1 MSEALPHRLAA
12 VWFADIV
19 GFSRRTARNEDEALK
34 LVRLFQ
40 QLTEGVAGHFG
51 GRVVK
56 FTGDGALVEFSSTEA
71 AVKAACSLR
80 ATFSERAKA
89 SGVPDADLHI
99 GIHVGEVATAPD
111 GDIYGEG
118 LNVAARLEGVAE
130 PGQVLASK
138 DVWRQLRQRPG
149 FEFESLGERELKGYD
164 RPRAVY
170 AVDVESALE
179 WDVAEGGAVGFAG
192 WRAFMA
198 KLRRRKVLRA
208 AGIYITLAFVVVSI
222 VLATF
227 PALLVPSWITRAI
240 VVAVIAGF
248 PLALVLAWEFE
259 ITPEG
264 VRRARP
270 VPGESHLARR
280 EKLAY
285 LGFGVLIALVGL
297 GFSVRYLPIVEQAPT
312 GGPTLDP
319 NRLAVL
325 YFDDF
330 SQGQQLG
337 FLVDGLTDALI
348 HELGQVSGLEVVS
361 RSGVQPFANA
371 NVRVDSIARVL
382 DAGTLVQG
390 SVAESGDRLR
400 VTVQF
405 IDGASGTV
413 IESENL
419 ERPRGEVFALQ
430 DDLAQQ
436 VAEFLRRR
444 LGEEVR
450 LREMRAGSQSVEAWE
465 LVQRATQVREE
476 AVPLMEAGE
485 LDASAVQFDRADSLL
500 ERAETLDPDW
510 VEPLVQRGWLA
521 YWRSRWSWSDD
532 QQLSARWIGIGL
544 GHADSALNAESDHP
558 EALWLRGNLKY
569 LRWIRRLEPDPARA
583 EQLIEEAEQDLRAA
597 TAANP
602 AEAGAHA
609 MLSHLL
615 EARGATVEAALSARR
630 AYEADAYLREA
641 GDILWRLFTTNY
653 DLNQPTEASRW
664 CREGRER
671 FSEELRFVECPVW
684 LMTMPGALPD
694 LEEAW
699 ALLEEYVDLSPPQE
713 KEFSR
718 RWLQQAVAAVVARAG
733 LADSAK
739 AVATRA
745 RGDEEIDPEG
755 DLIETEA
762 LVYTIV
768 GDHDEAVRLLTALV
782 EAHPSKRTSIIETG
796 WWSKDLEAHPGFQ
809 ALANSEEQ

>member
-1 MSEALPHRLAA
+1 
-12 VWFADIV
+12 V
-19 GFSRRTARNEDEALK
+19 GFSRRTAENEDEALK

-149 FEFESLGERELKGYD
+149 FEFESLGERKLKGYD

-170 AVDVESALE
+170 AVDVESALK
-179 WDVAEGGAVGFAG
+179 WDVAEDGALGFMG
-192 WRAFMA
+192 WRAFLA

-227 PALLVPSWITRAI
+227 PALLVPSWITRAV

-297 GFSVRYLPIVEQAPT
+297 GLSVRYLPIVEQAPA
-312 GGPTLDP
+312 GLKLDP

-330 SQGQQLG
+330 SEGQELG

-348 HELGQVSGLEVVS
+348 NELGQVSGLEVVS
-361 RSGVQPFANA
+361 RSGVQPFADA
-371 NVRVDSIARVL
+371 NVPVDSIARVL

-390 SVAESGDRLR
+390 SVAESGDLLR

-465 LVQRATQVREE
+465 LVQRATKVREE
-476 AVPLMEAGE
+476 AIPLLEAGE
-485 LDASAVQFDRADSLL
+485 LDASALQFNRADSLL
-500 ERAETLDPDW
+500 ARAETLDPAW
-510 VEPLVQRGWLA
+510 VEPVIQRGWLA
-521 YWRSRWSWSDD
+521 FWRGRRSWSYD
-532 QQLSARWIGIGL
+532 QQLSARWFEIGL
-544 GHADSALNAESDHP
+544 GHADRALNFESDHP
-558 EALWLRGNLKY
+558 EARSLRGHLKY
-569 LRWIRRLEPDPARA
+569 WRWILRIEPDPARA

-597 TAANP
+597 IAANP
-602 AEAGAHA
+602 AEAAAHA
-609 MLSHLL
+609 LLSGLL
-615 EARGATVEAALSARR
+615 AARGATVEAALSARR
-630 AYEADAYLREA
+630 AYEADAYLRDA
-641 GDILWRLFTTNY
+641 SDILWRLFVTDY
-653 DLNQPTEASRW
+653 DLNKPTEASRW
-664 CREGRER
+664 CREGYER
-671 FSEELRFVECPVW
+671 FPEEPRFVECPVW
-684 LMTMPGALPD
+684 HMSMPGAVPD

-699 ALLEEYVDLSPPQE
+699 TLLGEYVELRPPQE
-713 KEFSR
+713 REFWR
-718 RWLQQAVAAVVARAG
+718 RWMQLAVAAAVARAG
-733 LADSAK
+733 LADSAM
-739 AVATRA
+739 AVAARA
-745 RGDEEIDPEG
+745 RGDEEIDPDG

-762 LVYTIV
+762 LVYTIA

-782 EAHPSKRTSIIETG
+782 EAHPSKRTNIVESG
-796 WWSKDLEAHPGFQ
+796 WWYNDLKAHPGWQ
-809 ALANSEEQ
+809 ALANSEE

>member
-19 GFSRRTARNEDEALK
+19 GFSRRTAENEDEALK

-40 QLTEGVAGHFG
+40 QLAEGVAGHFG

-80 ATFSERAKA
+80 VTFSEQAKA
-89 SGVPDADLHI
+89 AGVPDASLHI

-138 DVWRQLRQRPG
+138 DVWRQLRHRPG

-170 AVDVESALE
+170 AVDIETTLG

-192 WRAFMA
+192 WRAFLA
-198 KLRRRKVLRA
+198 KLKRRKVPRA
-208 AGIYITLAFVVVSI
+208 AAIYVTLAFVVISI

-227 PALLVPSWITRAI
+227 PALLVPGWITRA
-240 VVAVIAGF
+240 VVAAVIAGF
-248 PLALVLAWEFE
+248 PLTLVLAWEFE
-259 ITPEG
+259 VTPEG

-297 GFSVRYLPIVEQAPT
+297 GLSVRYLPIVEQVP
-312 GGPTLDP
+312 GGVGLDP

-330 SQGQQLG
+330 SESQELG

-371 NVRVDSIARVL
+371 NVPVDSIARVL

-390 SVAESGDRLR
+390 SVAESGDLLR

-444 LGEEVR
+444 LGI
-450 LREMRAGSQSVEAWE
+450 
-465 LVQRATQVREE
+465 REE
-476 AVPLMEAGE
+476 AIPLLEAGE

-500 ERAETLDPDW
+500 ARAETLDPAW
-510 VEPLVQRGWLA
+510 VEPVIQRGWLA
-521 YWRSRWSWSDD
+521 YWRARRSWAYD
-532 QQLSARWIGIGL
+532 QQLSARWIEIGL
-544 GHADSALNAESDHP
+544 GHADRALNFESDHP
-558 EALWLRGNLKY
+558 GALWLRGDLKY
-569 LRWIRRLEPDPARA
+569 LRWLRRLEPDPARA

-641 GDILWRLFTTNY
+641 SDILWRLFTINY

-664 CREGRER
+664 CQEGHER
-671 FSEELRFVECPVW
+671 FPGEPRFVECPVW
-684 LMTMPGALPD
+684 LMTMPGAVPD

-699 ALLEEYVDLSPPQE
+699 TQLGRYVDLWPPQE
-713 KEFSR
+713 KEFRR
-718 RWLQQAVAAVVARAG
+718 RWLQLAVAAAVARAG
-733 LADSAK
+733 LADSAT
-739 AVATRA
+739 AIATRA
-745 RGDEEIDPEG
+745 RGDEEIDPNG
-755 DLIETEA
+755 DLTQSEA

-782 EAHPSKRTSIIETG
+782 EAHPSERVRVVESG
-796 WWSKDLEAHPGFQ
+796 WWFKDLEAHPGWP
-809 ALANSEEQ
+809 ALANSEE

>member
-19 GFSRRTARNEDEALK
+19 GFSRRTAANEDEALK

-80 ATFSERAKA
+80 VTFSERAKA

-170 AVDVESALE
+170 AVEVESALE
-179 WDVAEGGAVGFAG
+179 WDVAEGAAVGFMG
-192 WRAFMA
+192 WRAFLA

-208 AGIYITLAFVVVSI
+208 AGIYVTLAFVIVSI

-297 GFSVRYLPIVEQAPT
+297 GLSVRYLPIVEQAPT
-312 GGPTLDP
+312 GGAALDP

-330 SQGQQLG
+330 SEGQQLS

-348 HELGQVSGLEVVS
+348 HELGQVSGLQVVS
-361 RSGVQPFANA
+361 RSGVQPFANT
-371 NVRVDSIARVL
+371 NVPVDSIARVL
-382 DAGTLVQG
+382 DTGTLVQG
-390 SVAESGDRLR
+390 SIAESGDRLR
-400 VTVQF
+400 VNVQF

-413 IESENL
+413 IESRNL

-465 LVQRATQVREE
+465 LVQRATQIREE
-476 AVPLMEAGE
+476 AVPLVEAGE
-485 LDASAVQFDRADSLL
+485 LDASAVQFDRADSMLA
-500 ERAETLDPDW
+500 RAKTLDPGW
-510 VEPLVQRGWLA
+510 VEPLVHRGWLA
-521 YWRSRWSWSDD
+521 YWRSRWSWSYD
-532 QQLSARWIGIGL
+532 QQSSARWIEIGL
-544 GHADSALNAESDHP
+544 GHADRALKSEPDHP
-558 EALWLRGNLKY
+558 EALSLRGHLKY
-569 LRWIRRLEPDPARA
+569 WQWVLRVERDPQRA

-597 TAANP
+597 IATNPVEAA
-602 AEAGAHA
+602 AHA
-609 MLSHLL
+609 MLSNVLA
-615 EARGATVEAALSARR
+615 ARGATVEAALSARR

-641 GDILWRLFTTNY
+641 DDILWRLFVVDY
-653 DLNQPTEASRW
+653 DLNRLTEASRW
-664 CREGRER
+664 CREGHRR
-671 FSEELRFVECPVW
+671 FPAEPRFVECPVW
-684 LMTMPGALPD
+684 LMTMPGAVPD
-694 LEEAW
+694 LAEAW
-699 ALLEEYVDLSPPQE
+699 TLLSEYVDLWPPQE
-713 KEFSR
+713 QEFRR
-718 RWLQQAVAAVVARAG
+718 RWLQLAVAAAVARAG
-733 LADSAK
+733 LADSAA
-739 AVATRA
+739 AVAVRA
-745 RGDEEIDPEG
+745 RGNEEIDPDG

-762 LVYTIV
+762 LVYTIA
-768 GDHDEAVRLLTALV
+768 GDHDAAVRLLTALV
-782 EAHPSKRTSIIETG
+782 EANPSKRTNIVEAG
-796 WWSKDLEAHPGFQ
+796 WWYKDLRAHPGFQ
-809 ALANSEEQ
+809 TLANSEE

>member
-19 GFSRRTARNEDEALK
+19 GFSRRTAENEDEALK

-80 ATFSERAKA
+80 VTFSERAKA
-89 SGVPDADLHI
+89 AGVPDADLHI

-170 AVDVESALE
+170 AVDVESTLK
-179 WDVAEGGAVGFAG
+179 WDVAEGGAVGFMG
-192 WRAFMA
+192 WRAFLA

-208 AGIYITLAFVVVSI
+208 AGIYVTLAFVVVSI

-227 PALLVPSWITRAI
+227 PALLVPSWITRAV

-297 GFSVRYLPIVEQAPT
+297 GLSVRYLPIVEQAPA
-312 GGPTLDP
+312 GLGLDP

-330 SQGQQLG
+330 SEGQELG
-337 FLVDGLTDALI
+337 FLVGGLTDALI
-348 HELGQVSGLEVVS
+348 NELGQVSGLEVVS
-361 RSGVQPFANA
+361 RSGVQPFADA
-371 NVRVDSIARVL
+371 NVPVDSIARVL
-382 DAGTLVQG
+382 EAGTLVQG

-400 VTVQF
+400 
-405 IDGASGTV
+405 DR
-413 IESENL
+413 
-419 ERPRGEVFALQ
+419 ERE
-430 DDLAQQ
+430 
-436 VAEFLRRR
+436 
-444 LGEEVR
+444 LG
-450 LREMRAGSQSVEAWE
+450 
-465 LVQRATQVREE
+465 
-476 AVPLMEAGE
+476 
-485 LDASAVQFDRADSLL
+485 
-500 ERAETLDPDW
+500 
-510 VEPLVQRGWLA
+510 
-521 YWRSRWSWSDD
+521 
-532 QQLSARWIGIGL
+532 
-544 GHADSALNAESDHP
+544 
-558 EALWLRGNLKY
+558 
-569 LRWIRRLEPDPARA
+569 
-583 EQLIEEAEQDLRAA
+583 AA
-597 TAANP
+597 TR
-602 AEAGAHA
+602 
-609 MLSHLL
+609 
-615 EARGATVEAALSARR
+615 RGVR
-630 AYEADAYLREA
+630 A
-641 GDILWRLFTTNY
+641 
-653 DLNQPTEASRW
+653 
-664 CREGRER
+664 
-671 FSEELRFVECPVW
+671 
-684 LMTMPGALPD
+684 PG
-694 LEEAW
+694 
-699 ALLEEYVDLSPPQE
+699 
-713 KEFSR
+713 
-718 RWLQQAVAAVVARAG
+718 
-733 LADSAK
+733 
-739 AVATRA
+739 
-745 RGDEEIDPEG
+745 
-755 DLIETEA
+755 
-762 LVYTIV
+762 
-768 GDHDEAVRLLTALV
+768 
-782 EAHPSKRTSIIETG
+782 
-796 WWSKDLEAHPGFQ
+796 
-809 ALANSEEQ
+809 

>member
-1 MSEALPHRLAA
+1 VSEALPHRLAA

-19 GFSRRTARNEDEALK
+19 GFSRRTAENEDEALK

-40 QLTEGVAGHFG
+40 QLAEGVAGHFG

-80 ATFSERAKA
+80 VAFSEQAKA
-89 SGVPDADLHI
+89 AGVPDANLHI

-130 PGQVLASK
+130 PGQVLVSK

-149 FEFESLGERELKGYD
+149 FEFESLGERDLKGYD

-170 AVDVESALE
+170 AVDIEGTLE
-179 WDVAEGGAVGFAG
+179 WDVAEGGAVGFMG
-192 WRAFMA
+192 WRAFLA

-208 AGIYITLAFVVVSI
+208 AGIYVTLAFVVISI

-227 PALLVPSWITRAI
+227 PALLVPSWITRAV

-270 VPGESHLARR
+270 VPGESHVARR

-297 GFSVRYLPIVEQAPT
+297 GLSVRYLPIVEQAPARLK
-312 GGPTLDP
+312 LDP

-330 SQGQQLG
+330 SEGQQLG

-348 HELGQVSGLEVVS
+348 NELGQVPGLEVVS

-371 NVRVDSIARVL
+371 NVPVDSIARVL

-390 SVAESGDRLR
+390 SVAESGDLLR

-419 ERPRGEVFALQ
+419 ERPRGELFALQ

-436 VAEFLRRR
+436 VADFLRRR

-465 LVQRATQVREE
+465 LVQRATQIREE
-476 AVPLMEAGE
+476 AGPLVKAGE

-500 ERAETLDPDW
+500 ARAEALDPAW
-510 VEPLVQRGWLA
+510 VEPFVQRGWLA
-521 YWRSRWSWSDD
+521 YWRSRWSWSYD
-532 QQLSARWIGIGL
+532 QQLSERWIETGL
-544 GHADSALNAESDHP
+544 GHADGAMNVESDHA
-558 EALWLRGNLKY
+558 ESLSLRGHLKY
-569 LRWIRRLEPDPARA
+569 LRWLRGFESDPARA
-583 EQLIEEAEQDLRAA
+583 GQLIEEAEQDLRAA

-602 AEAGAHA
+602 ADAAAHA

-615 EARGATVEAALSARR
+615 EARGATVEAAISARR

-641 GDILWRLFTTNY
+641 DDVLWRLFTTNY
-653 DLNQPTEASRW
+653 DLNQPTEANRW
-664 CREGRER
+664 CRKGYER
-671 FSEELRFVECPVW
+671 FSEEPRFVECPVW
-684 LMTMPGALPD
+684 LMTMPEVVPD

-699 ALLEEYVDLSPPQE
+699 RLLGEYVDLSPPQG

-718 RWLQQAVAAVVARAG
+718 RWLQLAVAAAVARAG

-739 AVATRA
+739 AVAKRA
-745 RGDEEIDPEG
+745 RTDEEIDPSG
-755 DLIETEA
+755 DLIQTEA
-762 LVYTIV
+762 LVYTII
-768 GDHDEAVRLLTALV
+768 GDHDEAMRLLTALV
-782 EAHPSKRTSIIETG
+782 EEHPGQRTNVVETG
-796 WWSKDLEAHPGFQ
+796 WWFKDLETRPGWR
-809 ALANSEEQ
+809 ALANSEE